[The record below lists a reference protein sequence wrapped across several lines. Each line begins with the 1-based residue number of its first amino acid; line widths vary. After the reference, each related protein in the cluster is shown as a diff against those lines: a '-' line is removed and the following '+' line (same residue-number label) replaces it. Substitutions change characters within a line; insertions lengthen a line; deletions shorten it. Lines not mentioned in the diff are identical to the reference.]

1 MIGHRVPLRDGSV
14 VVIRAIQP
22 EDARLLAE
30 GFARLSPESRQLRF
44 LTGKPSLTPAEVH
57 YFTDI
62 DHHNHEALG
71 AVDPGKNLGL
81 GVARF
86 VRDTE
91 DPDVAEVAVTVT
103 DAWQRKGLATELLS
117 RLADRARQEGIHH
130 FTALT
135 ADDNEAVDALIHR
148 GVTDVRVKRRE
159 PGTVEY
165 EITLPLRGLG
175 DGLKALLR
183 AFGGRQLR
191 VPGSDERHL

>member
-1 MIGHRVPLRDGSV
+1 MIGNRVALRDGSI
-14 VVIRAIQP
+14 VVIRAVQP

-71 AVDPGKNLGL
+71 AVDPGDGLGL

-86 VRDTE
+86 VRHAE
-91 DPDVAEVAVTVT
+91 DRDGAEVAVTVT
-103 DAWQRKGLATELLS
+103 DAWQRRGLATELLS

-135 ADDNEAVDALIHR
+135 ADDNEAVDAMLHH
-148 GVTDVRVKRRE
+148 GVAGVRVKQRE

-165 EITLPLRGLG
+165 EIALPPRGLG
-175 DGLKALLR
+175 EGLEALLR
-183 AFGGRQLR
+183 AFGRRQLKAA
-191 VPGSDERHL
+191 VSDQRHL